1 MRDTGFKTLARASK
15 FNFLKWGEYMKRA
28 QIAELKVEKL
38 KALILLTDESVS
50 HIEMNDLTAKQWGEF
65 IKSFPDEQ
73 AEAPWAESRERKG
86 K

>member
-38 KALILLTDESVS
+38 KALVLLTDESVS
-50 HIEMNDLTAKQWGEF
+50 HIEMNATSLRQWVEF
-65 IKSFPDEQ
+65 VIAFPDEQ
-73 AEAPWAESRERKG
+73 TESPWAESRERKG